1 MGWMHHTL
9 EYLHEEPI
17 NRKWHHNEITFS
29 MVYAYSE
36 NYVLPISHDEVVYG
50 KGSVYGKM
58 PGNGWQK
65 MAGVRE
71 LFGLPV
77 GYPARSSLARA
88 TSWHSGASGITMP
101 PSTGIA

>member
-1 MGWMHHTL
+1 
-9 EYLHEEPI
+9 
-17 NRKWHHNEITFS
+17 

-71 LFGLPV
+71 LFAYQWAHPGKKLCGARTSIRPV
-77 GYPARSSLARA
+77 SSGSPA
-88 TSWHSGASGITMP
+88 TMP
-101 PSTGIA
+101 ITTR